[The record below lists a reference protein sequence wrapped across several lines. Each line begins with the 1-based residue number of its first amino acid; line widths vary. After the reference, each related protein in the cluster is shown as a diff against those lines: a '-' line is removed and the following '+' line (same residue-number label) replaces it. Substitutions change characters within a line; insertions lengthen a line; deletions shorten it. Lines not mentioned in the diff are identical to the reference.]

1 MKTMPDTELDEILA
15 SWTAPQAPASL
26 RERARAG
33 FSTAMEQKTI
43 PVARVS
49 WKTAFARRARKGLLA
64 VAVVTLGAFVL
75 VVTQAVPQT
84 LRLVSP
90 PVQAP
95 YIVESEF
102 VQYAGDGS
110 PEVVMRTT
118 SYSQDGTEVLL
129 SRTLPLQNP
138 IGTAIARTL
147 DAGLLHIRLGSPLR
161 GLPTEFEE
169 RRRAILADPNHI
181 GLVTGCARPMCWVT
195 DHYYFSGIGDA
206 RTGCAAVGVVGHETI
221 LNYPTVAA
229 RRPQGESKRMTL
241 WMAPDLGC
249 FALRETL
256 EERGPGGAF
265 RLVSGKQALKVTWN
279 P

>member
-1 MKTMPDTELDEILA
+1 MNDTELDEILD
-15 SWTAPQAPASL
+15 SWTAPPAPASL
-26 RERARAG
+26 RERARGG
-33 FSTAMEQKTI
+33 FSAAMEQKTI

-49 WKTAFARRARKGLLA
+49 WKTAFARRARKALLA
-64 VAVVTLGAFVL
+64 VAVVALGAFVL

-84 LRLVSP
+84 RRLVSP
-90 PVQAP
+90 PVRAP
-95 YIVESEF
+95 YVVDSEF
-102 VQYAGDGS
+102 VQYADDGS
-110 PEVVMRTT
+110 SEVVMHTT

-129 SRTLPLQNP
+129 SRTLPGNP

-147 DAGLLHIRLGSPLR
+147 DAGFPHIGLESPLR
-161 GLPTEFEE
+161 GLPPEFVE
-169 RRRAILADPNHI
+169 RRRALLADPNHI
-181 GLVTGCARPMCWVT
+181 GLLTGCARPMCWVT
-195 DHYYFSGIGDA
+195 DHYCFSGIGDA
-206 RTGCAAVGVVGHETI
+206 RTGCAEAGVVGHETI

-229 RRPQGESKRMTL
+229 QHPMGDSKRMTL